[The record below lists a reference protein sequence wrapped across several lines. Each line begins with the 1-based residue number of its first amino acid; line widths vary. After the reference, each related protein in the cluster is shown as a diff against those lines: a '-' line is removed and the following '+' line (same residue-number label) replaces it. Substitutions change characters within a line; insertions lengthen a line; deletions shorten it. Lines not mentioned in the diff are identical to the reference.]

1 MDCHKVTGSV
11 TSRQLKN
18 GKKVYDLSYR
28 IFDQKKGKAVQK
40 LKRGF
45 ARKGDAVAFLDELK
59 AQHSKTGPP
68 QRMSFQSVADEWFAA
83 RVEGR
88 LKPNTVNWYSVSLRN
103 HLMPSL
109 KDLVFYDIT
118 PDTLQALYDL
128 KLAEGLSPTTVFY
141 MHRTCKQIWKYA
153 IARGYSTVDITSDP
167 MLMPP
172 KPVKQKHIDVFSW
185 EQIYQLIAFCQ
196 LNREFW
202 DMVVP
207 IALAGF
213 MGLRRGELL
222 GLRFSRI
229 DWDEKII
236 TISEQR
242 TKNCSADET
251 AELKTES
258 SYRTLPMP
266 SVVADILIQHKMYL
280 QQHSSK
286 IGKTVDVENGFVCT
300 YLDDKNF
307 GNPMGLTHINKKF
320 KRAVATAGLPETR
333 LHDLRHAYVSNLLL
347 KKTVS
352 LPLLSALAGHS
363 SVETTTRV
371 YSHAIQAAY
380 GTEIAELDALF
391 DGLRNKNEN

>member
-1 MDCHKVTGSV
+1 MANDRVTGSIH
-11 TSRQLKN
+11 SRLLAS
-18 GKKVYDLSYR
+18 GKKVYDVRYR
-28 IFDQKKGKAVQK
+28 YYDIKKGKSVQSQ
-40 LKRGF
+40 KRGF

-59 AQHSKTGPP
+59 AQQGKTGPP
-68 QRMSFQSVADEWFAA
+68 QRMSFQTVADEWFAA

-103 HLMPSL
+103 HLMPHL

-118 PDTLQALYDL
+118 PDTLQDLYDL
-128 KLAEGLSPTTVFY
+128 KLTEGLSPTTVFY

-185 EQIYQLIAFCQ
+185 EQIYQLITFCQ

-202 DMVVP
+202 DMVLP

-229 DWDEKII
+229 DWDEKIV

-258 SYRTLPMP
+258 SYRTLPLP
-266 SVVADILIQHKMYL
+266 SVVADILMQHKMYL

-286 IGKTVDVENGFVCT
+286 IGKTIDVENGFVCT
-300 YLDDKNF
+300 YLDDKHF
-307 GNPMGLTHINKKF
+307 GNPMGVTHINKKF
-320 KRAVATAGLPETR
+320 RRAVVAAGLPETR

-352 LPLLSALAGHS
+352 LPLLSALAGHA

-371 YSHAIQAAY
+371 YSHAIKAAY

-391 DGLRNKNEN
+391 DGLKNKNEK